1 MIAFKFTKTDGA
13 EYISHLDLLRH
24 ISRILK
30 RAGAKIK
37 TSEGYI
43 PHYRIFMSNP
53 LGLGIRS
60 VAEYCAVDCE
70 LENFKEAFNAN
81 SPTGIKCLEYY
92 YTDTPPNFANN
103 ITECTYTAECEPFD
117 VERVLKSESIPYKD
131 KRGREIDIRAR
142 ICTLSYSNGVLNF
155 TLKSGRD
162 NLRPDLFLEYL
173 KETFGLNCENLLKV
187 GANVKKEL

>member
-30 RAGAKIK
+30 RAGAEIK
-37 TSEGYI
+37 TSGGFK

-70 LENFKEAFNAN
+70 LKNFQEAFNAN
-81 SPTGIKCLEYY
+81 SPKGIKCLEYY
-92 YTDTPPNFANN
+92 VTDTPPNFANT
-103 ITECTYTAECEPFD
+103 ITECTYTAECSALD
-117 VERVLKSESIPYKD
+117 TDGILKKESIPYVD
-131 KRGREIDIRAR
+131 KRGREIDMRPK
-142 ICTLSYSNGVLNF
+142 ICALEYADGVLTF
-155 TLKSGRD
+155 TLKSGAD
-162 NLRPDLFLEYL
+162 NLRPDIFCEYL
-173 KETFGLNCENLLKV
+173 KETYNVSCRNLLKIA
-187 GANVKKEL
+187 ANV